1 MPHLDYFV
9 KGYSVFTG
17 DLPGIVHIYLPLSCG
32 KSGQITFSVSREL
45 ECRVR
50 GHSMQTAYVKLG
62 V

>member
-32 KSGQITFSVSREL
+32 KSGQMILSVSGEL
-45 ECRVR
+45 ECRIQ

-62 V
+62 I